1 MGMLDGKVVIVT
13 GAGCG
18 IGRAEALACAR
29 AGAAVVVDDLAG
41 AAETA
46 ALIEAEG
53 GRAFALDWD
62 AGDFHSAGRLVTAA
76 VDGFGNLH
84 GVVNNAG
91 SVRDRLTATMTPDE
105 FEDAI
110 RINLRPAFC
119 TTRHAAAWWRQHR
132 GPGAIVNTASTAG
145 LLGALGT
152 SSYGATKAA
161 VAAYTVIAALEL
173 ARYRVRVNAIAPAIQ
188 APMPGDPM
196 ATGGT
201 DLELADPLH
210 PANVAPVVVWL
221 LSDAAR
227 DVSGQVFG
235 VAGGILELYQ
245 GWTPVR
251 SVELGAPW
259 APEVI
264 AGVSGKLFGDVAR
277 MAPWRAGGGES
288 RVAAPGRGAA
298 TT

>member
-13 GAGCG
+13 GAGRG

-29 AGAAVVVDDLAG
+29 AGAAVVVDDVTG

-53 GRAFALDWD
+53 GRAFALDCD
-62 AGDFHSAGRLVTAA
+62 VADFHAAGRLVTAA

-84 GVVNNAG
+84 GLVNNAG
-91 SVRDRLTATMTPDE
+91 TVRDRLTANMTPDE
-105 FEDAI
+105 FEDVI

-119 TTRHAAAWWRQHR
+119 TTRHAAAWWREHR
-132 GPGAIVNTASTAG
+132 WPGAIVNTASASG
-145 LLGALGT
+145 LLGGLGQ
-152 SSYGATKAA
+152 SGYGATKAA
-161 VAAYTVIAALEL
+161 VAAYTVITALEL
-173 ARYRVRVNAIAPAIQ
+173 ARYRVRVNAIAPAAQ
-188 APMPGDPM
+188 APAPGKPP
-196 ATGGT
+196 AGGYV
-201 DLELADPLH
+201 EQPVAEPLH

-235 VAGGILELYQ
+235 VTGGILELYQ

-264 AGVSGKLFGDVAR
+264 AGVSEELFGDVPR
-277 MAPWRAGGGES
+277 TAPWRAAAGKS
-288 RVAAPGRGAA
+288 RVAAP
-298 TT
+298 